1 MDQPQAISVFALG
14 KVTPEDASALAARFP
29 KLELL
34 AVDLP
39 ADADLSAQQAQLRAV
54 VNSASHDWIL
64 IMRGGENAAPD
75 LADEMA
81 TALAP
86 PARAWGF
93 RLRVVP
99 TSGGEPLLL
108 PLAHGGEIRLFHRRH
123 VRFDVRQK
131 TGEMN
136 VEGAVVRLQAPLRM
150 EAFASENEHREW
162 LRAHAVPQSLPRRI
176 LLFTKNA
183 IVSGALWR
191 SRATLRYLWIEAG
204 WDRTAPGISRID

>member
-1 MDQPQAISVFALG
+1 MDQPLAISVFALG
-14 KVTPEDASALAARFP
+14 RVTPEDASALAGRFP
-29 KLELL
+29 KIELL

-64 IMRGGENAAPD
+64 VMRGGESADSA
-75 LADEMA
+75 LTDEMA
-81 TALAP
+81 GALTP

-99 TSGGEPLLL
+99 TCGGAPLLL

-123 VRFDVRQK
+123 VRFDVRNQ

-136 VEGAVVRLQAPLRM
+136 VEGAVVRLLAPLRM
-150 EAFASENEHREW
+150 EAFASEQEHREW
-162 LRAHAVPQSLPRRI
+162 LSAHGVPHSLPRRI
-176 LLFTKNA
+176 VIFARNA

-191 SRATLRYLWIEAG
+191 SRTTLRYLWTEAG
-204 WDRTAPGISRID
+204 WDRTAPTPAHDS